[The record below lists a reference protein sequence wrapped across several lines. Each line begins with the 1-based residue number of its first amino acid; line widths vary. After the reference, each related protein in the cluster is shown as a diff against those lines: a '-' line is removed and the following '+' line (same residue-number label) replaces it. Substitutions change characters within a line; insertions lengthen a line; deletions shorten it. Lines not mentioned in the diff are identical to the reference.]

1 MIVSVTVPRWN
12 KVSAEQIRYV
22 GLMMRRGEDLLA
34 GATLDSEL
42 EERVLRR
49 LGHYASP
56 VRVEAVADAIA
67 SADAPRA
74 VATVLPSELFSLAAD
89 ESLKGMLRDV
99 PSASLTELTA
109 AHGKELEPAAISFM
123 FGTPKP
129 TLTHSFQPELLN
141 LRTFPTLMG
150 YSSRI
155 LAETWESNNLYYAA
169 LADELGVPASQ
180 LNAYVPDWTRATIEN
195 IFATHLEDWPALWRS
210 LRTVGDSLRR
220 QQAEQPRAENGA
232 GGL

>member
-1 MIVSVTVPRWN
+1 
-12 KVSAEQIRYV
+12 
-22 GLMMRRGEDLLA
+22 MMRRGEDLLA
-34 GATLDSEL
+34 AATLDSDL

-49 LGHYASP
+49 LGRYASP

-67 SADAPRA
+67 NADAPRA
-74 VATVLPSELFSLAAD
+74 ATMVLPSELFSLAAD
-89 ESLKGMLRDV
+89 ESLNGVLADV
-99 PSASLTELTA
+99 PSTSLAQLTA
-109 AHGKELEPAAISFM
+109 AHRRELQPTAISSS

-180 LNAYVPDWTRATIEN
+180 LDAYVPDWTRATVEN

-210 LRTVGDSLRR
+210 LRTVGDSVRR
-220 QQAEQPRAENGA
+220 QQAEQPSALASGA
-232 GGL
+232 GASF